1 MKGWRDRISNRI
13 SNRISS
19 RILGRELQ
27 LDRFISASVQAFQQQ
42 PRRYSIPLASALS
55 LVLISTGFAF
65 RMVDRPAAGTV
76 APTPLASRFPKRTL
90 KHIKTAPTQLQAGS
104 VAILQPDSSPPNSP
118 EKETLTANSAPANS
132 APANSVNAAAS
143 SKDSLTDSSTDSST
157 ANSATSKAT
166 SPESDGSKPAQNTAS
181 PSPAAANPAPNSQ
194 PAAPETAAQAAPPVQ
209 LGWTIDDVLE
219 MRVALAKGAGQIT
232 VGTSDVG
239 VVTDL
244 NGEVLKELSPQTG
257 YSITAAGQGM
267 SWDGT
272 SLPSAVWVQPA
283 ESGYVAVG
291 DRWYRG
297 RLLLVNQG
305 SGVYAINYVL
315 LRDYLYGVVGTE
327 VSSSW
332 PIEAIRAQA
341 VAARS
346 YALTHN
352 VRPASDL
359 YDLDDTQRYQ
369 AYSGLSREAS
379 SIYEAVDST
388 SGEFISYQGGIVES
402 LYAASD
408 DIVQSVHGGLGMSQ
422 LGALEFAKQGY
433 SYDQILAYYYP
444 ETAIARLDVGPD

>member
-1 MKGWRDRISNRI
+1 
-13 SNRISS
+13 
-19 RILGRELQ
+19 
-27 LDRFISASVQAFQQQ
+27 
-42 PRRYSIPLASALS
+42 
-55 LVLISTGFAF
+55 
-65 RMVDRPAAGTV
+65 
-76 APTPLASRFPKRTL
+76 
-90 KHIKTAPTQLQAGS
+90 
-104 VAILQPDSSPPNSP
+104 
-118 EKETLTANSAPANS
+118 
-132 APANSVNAAAS
+132 
-143 SKDSLTDSSTDSST
+143 
-157 ANSATSKAT
+157 
-166 SPESDGSKPAQNTAS
+166 
-181 PSPAAANPAPNSQ
+181 
-194 PAAPETAAQAAPPVQ
+194 
-209 LGWTIDDVLE
+209 
-219 MRVALAKGAGQIT
+219 
-232 VGTSDVG
+232 
-239 VVTDL
+239 
-244 NGEVLKELSPQTG
+244 
-257 YSITAAGQGM
+257 M
-267 SWDGT
+267 SWDGA